1 MKSSSTASRI
11 QIHKDGSDVAL
22 FSRNGHDF
30 TSRYPG
36 LVRAFSK
43 RCSTRACIL
52 DAELTAID
60 SVGHPDFGA
69 LLIPRLDS
77 DVCVWVFDILSL
89 RGQDLRLLSLGL
101 RRYKLDR
108 VMGSCGSPLIQYS
121 ETFSD
126 PYGLL
131 AACTK
136 FKLEGVVSKR
146 TDRPYQ
152 SGRCEHWIKVKCAT
166 WREANT
172 WRGDFFNKEKR
183 R

>member
-1 MKSSSTASRI
+1 MLLPTLKKEPPAGLGWTHEVKFDGFRI

-22 FSRNGHDF
+22 YSRSGHDF

-36 LVRAFSK
+36 LARAFSK

-60 SVGHPDFGA
+60 RDGHPDFGA

-89 RGQDLRLLSLGL
+89 RGQDLRPLPFVT

-108 VMGSCGSPLIQYS
+108 VMRSCGSPLIHYS
-121 ETFSD
+121 EFFSN
-126 PYGLL
+126 PHGLL
-131 AACTK
+131 AACAK
-136 FKLEGVVSKR
+136 
-146 TDRPYQ
+146 
-152 SGRCEHWIKVKCAT
+152 
-166 WREANT
+166 
-172 WRGDFFNKEKR
+172 
-183 R
+183 